1 MINTVVQF
9 IKFGIVGA
17 SNTLISLLIY
27 YIFILVGINYLVAN
41 ISGYIIS
48 SIWGYVLNKVWV
60 FKENKCDTKVS
71 ICKYYIIYG
80 SSLLIN
86 LLSMYILVDQLNVS
100 EIVSPL
106 LTLCITIPYNFIL
119 NKVWA
124 FKDSI

>member
-48 SIWGYVLNKVWV
+48 SIWGYVLNKMWV